1 MVFIFSNYSSNIP
14 SYVKIITK
22 QSLNQNSSYFLSI
35 YLVMEGISM
44 PDQNH
49 KKAKTININLT
60 EAEYE
65 KVKQLAEVRDLNP
78 TAYTRLTAL
87 GNRIK
92 PTVVYPADERIDE
105 LEKENQEL
113 KRQVMA
119 GYGQY
124 EVTRED
130 FDNLEE
136 QYYRYA
142 GYVNTFK
149 DFLQYIQNDA
159 EYINLTGYKSD
170 EKLKEEIRDI
180 IKKLNN
186 RE

>member
-1 MVFIFSNYSSNIP
+1 
-14 SYVKIITK
+14 
-22 QSLNQNSSYFLSI
+22 
-35 YLVMEGISM
+35 MEGISM

-65 KVKQLAEVRDLNP
+65 KVKQLAKVRDLNP

-92 PTVVYPADERIDE
+92 PTVVYPADERIDA
-105 LEKENQEL
+105 LEKENVDL
-113 KRQVMA
+113 KKQLMA

-136 QYYRYA
+136 QYYQYA

-149 DFLQYIQNDA
+149 DFLKYVQNDA
-159 EYINLTGYKSD
+159 EYINLNGYKND
-170 EKLKEEIRDI
+170 EKLKEEIRDVI
-180 IKKLNN
+180 
-186 RE
+186 RELKN

>member
-1 MVFIFSNYSSNIP
+1 MKFNISNYSLNIP
-14 SYVKIITK
+14 SYVKIVTK
-22 QSLNQNSSYFLSI
+22 QSLNKNSVYFLSI

-44 PDQNH
+44 PNQNH

-65 KVKQLAEVRDLNP
+65 KVKQLAEIRDLNP

-92 PTVVYPADERIDE
+92 PTVVYPADERIDA
-105 LEKENQEL
+105 LEKENQDL
-113 KRQVMA
+113 KKQLMA

-136 QYYRYA
+136 QYYQYA

-149 DFLQYIQNDA
+149 DFLQYVQNDA
-159 EYINLTGYKSD
+159 EYINLNGYKND
-170 EKLKEEIRDI
+170 EKLKEEIRDA
-180 IKKLNN
+180 IKEFNG
-186 RE
+186 

>member
-1 MVFIFSNYSSNIP
+1 
-14 SYVKIITK
+14 
-22 QSLNQNSSYFLSI
+22 
-35 YLVMEGISM
+35 M

>member
-1 MVFIFSNYSSNIP
+1 
-14 SYVKIITK
+14 
-22 QSLNQNSSYFLSI
+22 
-35 YLVMEGISM
+35 M
-44 PDQNH
+44 PDKNH

-78 TAYTRLTAL
+78 TAYTRLTTL

-92 PTVVYPADERIDE
+92 PTVVYPAEERINE
-105 LEKENQEL
+105 LEKENQDL
-113 KRQVMA
+113 KMKLMA
-119 GYGQY
+119 GHGEY

-136 QYYRYA
+136 QYYQYA

-149 DFLQYIQNDA
+149 DFLQYVQNDA
-159 EYINLTGYKSD
+159 EYINLSGYKND
-170 EKLKEEIRDI
+170 EKLKSDIRDV
-180 IKKLNN
+180 IKNIF
-186 RE
+186 EH

>member
-1 MVFIFSNYSSNIP
+1 
-14 SYVKIITK
+14 
-22 QSLNQNSSYFLSI
+22 
-35 YLVMEGISM
+35 MEGISM
-44 PDQNH
+44 PNQNH

-65 KVKQLAEVRDLNP
+65 KVKQLAEIRDLNP

-92 PTVVYPADERIDE
+92 PTVVYPADERIDA
-105 LEKENQEL
+105 LEKENQDL
-113 KRQVMA
+113 KKQLMA

-136 QYYRYA
+136 QYYHYA

-149 DFLQYIQNDA
+149 DFLKYVQNDA
-159 EYINLTGYKSD
+159 EYINLKGYKND
-170 EKLKEEIRDI
+170 EKLKEEIRDA
-180 IKKLNN
+180 IKEFNS
-186 RE
+186 

>member
-1 MVFIFSNYSSNIP
+1 SV
-14 SYVKIITK
+14 
-22 QSLNQNSSYFLSI
+22 NQNSSYFLSI

-92 PTVVYPADERIDE
+92 PTVVYPADERIEE

>member
-1 MVFIFSNYSSNIP
+1 
-14 SYVKIITK
+14 
-22 QSLNQNSSYFLSI
+22 
-35 YLVMEGISM
+35 M
-44 PDQNH
+44 PNQNH

-65 KVKQLAEVRDLNP
+65 KVKQLAEIRDLNP

-92 PTVVYPADERIDE
+92 PTVVYPADERIDA
-105 LEKENQEL
+105 LEKENQDL
-113 KRQVMA
+113 KKQLMA

-136 QYYRYA
+136 QYYHYA
-142 GYVNTFK
+142 SYVNTFK
-149 DFLQYIQNDA
+149 DFLKYVQNDA
-159 EYINLTGYKSD
+159 EYINLKGYKND
-170 EKLKEEIRDI
+170 EKLKEEIRDVI
-180 IKKLNN
+180 EKLK
-186 RE
+186 

>member
-1 MVFIFSNYSSNIP
+1 
-14 SYVKIITK
+14 
-22 QSLNQNSSYFLSI
+22 
-35 YLVMEGISM
+35 M

-60 EAEYE
+60 ESEYE

-78 TAYTRLTAL
+78 TAYTRLTTL

-92 PTVVYPADERIDE
+92 PTVVYPADERINE

-113 KRQVMA
+113 KMKLMA
-119 GYGQY
+119 GHGEY

-136 QYYRYA
+136 QYYHYA

-149 DFLQYIQNDA
+149 DFLQYVQNDA
-159 EYINLTGYKSD
+159 EYINLNGYKND
-170 EKLKEEIRDI
+170 GKLKSDIRDAI
-180 IKKLNN
+180 VNISNELK
-186 RE
+186 

>member
-1 MVFIFSNYSSNIP
+1 
-14 SYVKIITK
+14 
-22 QSLNQNSSYFLSI
+22 
-35 YLVMEGISM
+35 M
-44 PDQNH
+44 PNQNH

-65 KVKQLAEVRDLNP
+65 KVKQLAEIRDLNP

-92 PTVVYPADERIDE
+92 PTVVYPADERIDA
-105 LEKENQEL
+105 LEKENQDL
-113 KRQVMA
+113 KKQLMA

-136 QYYRYA
+136 QYYHYQA
-142 GYVNTFK
+142 M
-149 DFLQYIQNDA
+149 
-159 EYINLTGYKSD
+159 
-170 EKLKEEIRDI
+170 
-180 IKKLNN
+180 
-186 RE
+186 

>member
-1 MVFIFSNYSSNIP
+1 
-14 SYVKIITK
+14 
-22 QSLNQNSSYFLSI
+22 
-35 YLVMEGISM
+35 M

-60 EAEYE
+60 ESEYE
-65 KVKQLAEVRDLNP
+65 KVKQLAEIRDLNP

-92 PTVVYPADERIDE
+92 PTVVYPANERINE

-113 KRQVMA
+113 KMKLMA
-119 GYGQY
+119 GHGEY

-136 QYYRYA
+136 QYYEYA

-149 DFLQYIQNDA
+149 DFLQYVQNDA
-159 EYINLTGYKSD
+159 EYINLNGYKND
-170 EKLKEEIRDI
+170 EKLKSDIRDA
-180 IKKLNN
+180 IKELKD
-186 RE
+186 

>member
-1 MVFIFSNYSSNIP
+1 MSV
-14 SYVKIITK
+14 
-22 QSLNQNSSYFLSI
+22 
-35 YLVMEGISM
+35 YLVKEGTPM
-44 PDQNH
+44 PNQNH

-78 TAYTRLTAL
+78 TAYTRLTTL

-92 PTVVYPADERIDE
+92 PTVVYPTDERINE

-113 KRQVMA
+113 KMKLMA
-119 GYGQY
+119 GHGEY

-130 FDNLEE
+130 FDSLEE
-136 QYYRYA
+136 QYYHYA

-149 DFLQYIQNDA
+149 DFLQYVQNDA
-159 EYINLTGYKSD
+159 EYINLNGYKND
-170 EKLKEEIRDI
+170 EKLKSDIRDA
-180 IKKLNN
+180 IKELKD
-186 RE
+186 